1 MTKKRIGNKIFQLC
15 VIEATTRRNYSR
27 NSVQHHHGLSSQSQP
42 QQQPQINF
50 FQNSTDS
57 LNFLDDRNLR
67 LSQDKRE
74 ILQYLNTK
82 NVIKT
87 MLKLLFGTNEES
99 MVTSRQVLNVFVKM
113 LEVLKSSFGQ
123 RARSTSTTSRLRDTM
138 DNAAQASI
146 SMIQGYVKSVLQTD
160 KQCIKRS
167 ICESASNAARESR
180 ELGNLIA
187 QIGGY
192 ATSYMLENQRSLPF
206 GASFEAIRIGRNGA
220 DCRKAYKC
228 MDEI

>member
-1 MTKKRIGNKIFQLC
+1 
-15 VIEATTRRNYSR
+15 
-27 NSVQHHHGLSSQSQP
+27 
-42 QQQPQINF
+42 
-50 FQNSTDS
+50 
-57 LNFLDDRNLR
+57 
-67 LSQDKRE
+67 
-74 ILQYLNTK
+74 
-82 NVIKT
+82 

-138 DNAAQASI
+138 DNAAQAGI
-146 SMIQGYVKSVLQTD
+146 SMIQGYVKSVLATD

-167 ICESASNAARESR
+167 ICEGASNAARESR

-187 QIGGY
+187 QVGGY

-228 MDEI
+228 HEEL